1 MRTKSRVVGLT
12 FMIATLFTMSVYAW
26 SILEDHGSTVLIRC
40 ADGSNSTV
48 SSSDGTWTVV
58 SAGNNGKTGAQFAIV
73 GQAALSG
80 CGE

>member
-1 MRTKSRVVGLT
+1 MRNKKRVLGLT
-12 FMIATLFTMSVYAW
+12 FMIVTLFTMSAYAW
-26 SILEDHGSTVLIRC
+26 SILEDHGSKVLIRC
-40 ADGSNSTV
+40 ADGSNSIV

-58 SAGNNGKTGAQFAIV
+58 SAGNNGKTGAQFGIV